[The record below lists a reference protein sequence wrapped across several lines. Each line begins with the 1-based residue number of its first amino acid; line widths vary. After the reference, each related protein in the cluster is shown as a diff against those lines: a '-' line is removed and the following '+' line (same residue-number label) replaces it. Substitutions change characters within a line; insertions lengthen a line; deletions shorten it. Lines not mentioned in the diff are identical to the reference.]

1 MSDHPGEDFIPFLQ
15 VVEAAL
21 ELGIISGDSGECD
34 VAPIIGA
41 MTGLDMAQ
49 YDLVPCAEVE
59 DQCGWHL
66 VRKPAGRRTEA
77 AEEDLNT

>member
-49 YDLVPCAEVE
+49 YDLVPCAEAE
-59 DQCGWHL
+59 DGQCGWHL
-66 VRKPAGRRTEA
+66 VRKGVPRCDES
-77 AEEDLNT
+77 